1 MAPIDGR
8 LIASLTVCLT
18 VVGMTRPLRAQTIV
32 AGPTTAELTGAAGD
46 RVTVPIAID
55 MTGASGIALGSYR
68 ITFSW
73 NPAGFSFVNAT
84 GGTFGSPVFNSESAS
99 SGVLQF
105 AAASAAGAN
114 GIFTLAN
121 VALEVAATISGSF
134 TVVFEELTAA
144 GSFQDLLPYL
154 TITQGSFCGSDVW
167 GDLNGN
173 GQIQSVDA
181 QIVLMHAVGLSVAD
195 TTRGDVAQDGV
206 VDPRDALVILSYVV
220 GLDVSAFRVGQP
232 VSETCT
238 PGAVDAVRI
247 LPNAVSLAPGDAF
260 QLTAEVEDS
269 NGVLLGGKNLQW
281 ASDDGAVVLVD
292 STGKVSAQGPGT
304 ATVTAAVSPGI
315 TGTATITVG
324 DRHRWVVNPAGAQG
338 QQDEVGSETYPFST
352 IADAVVAAG
361 DGDTIFIH
369 VATYNEPLNASGFS
383 GLVFEGDSGAAGMP
397 TISTPNGA
405 VGSLMGSG
413 KVTLRRLDFAESTAG
428 LSVSADT
435 LDVESVTVRSV
446 RGHGVSA
453 VLSGLATVRG
463 LTVSGVQEYGLTVS
477 GPTRV
482 ELLETVVS
490 GVEAGQATYSAGVSV
505 AADTII
511 VDSSE
516 VRGVEGTALWV
527 QGARLTRLHRST
539 LSDFAGDGV
548 HLDAGITL
556 DVSDSVLIERGSG
569 VGIAL
574 TIDTLRMTDV
584 TLQDLD
590 AHALE
595 VGSDAY
601 DLAVITDVVA
611 ERVGDGFL
619 AWGSGGT
626 RASIVASRVTD
637 AAHGGIAMLADT
649 LLIDG
654 TVIERVGN
662 QAIDVGGSHYARVV
676 NSELRDV
683 GAGFRK
689 YDGTGYVELTA
700 TTIRGVRGTGNGVD
714 VEADSL
720 MMVND
725 TISGVSQYG
734 GVVFYG
740 TAFRVRD
747 SRVSGTAWEG
757 IYVNYGQDV
766 EIVNV
771 TVDSAAQGSD
781 LGYYNAAIEVWNT
794 ANARVDS
801 NVVRWSRWQGI
812 SVSADSAHVEGN
824 LLAYNALGSGAPN
837 GWGYNYY
844 TTVWSESRASVVRG
858 NDFVDNWGGAFSVEY
873 FDAALFVGNTVRGG
887 WHGVYAYGTDS
898 LSGRIDVRD
907 NTFRGIL
914 GEAQTYQFYGYGVGQ
929 LIVEDNVM
937 DSIAGS
943 AFYAYAYDS
952 ASVARNTISSR
963 NDYYD
968 GTITTSGGRAPVI
981 SQNFVECIDP
991 LPYSNPGVI
1000 AYYAS
1005 PLIAG
1010 NTLRN
1015 CYSGIY
1021 VYASQDTATV
1031 LDNRVIN
1038 DSTGTR
1044 NYGIRLYA
1052 LDRAI
1057 LRDNLITGSD
1067 FSFGAIYLEGYS
1079 GAPMSYVEV
1088 AGDTVSA
1095 AGHRGI
1101 AVTYAD
1107 TVIVDGNVVTG
1118 VVPGSSTSQ
1127 AQRSAI
1133 HLSYVY
1139 DSAAVMRNTVTGNGV
1154 RGLLFT
1160 NTVQHLRV
1168 DTNLIAD
1175 NLDTGIVFQQ
1185 SVVAGDTTR
1194 GRLNTIRRNRVGVK
1208 AYVAD
1213 VYLDSNNIEENT
1225 VGVYN
1230 NSADTVYVTNNWWGD
1245 PAGPRCSL
1253 LDGAGG
1259 NLCDPAAVGDS
1270 ITGWASAAYFVS
1282 PVAADT
1288 IAVAPA
1294 GSVVALPFASP
1305 SFAAVSFPAGASGEG
1320 AKRVSDLAE
1329 KPEAPTPAA
1338 PPMTAS
1344 GTGNGSGEKRGRR

>member
-1 MAPIDGR
+1 VGLIDRR
-8 LIASLTVCLT
+8 LIVSLAACVA
-18 VVGMTRPLRAQTIV
+18 VAGGMSPLHGQTIV

-46 RVTVPIAID
+46 RVTVPIAVD
-55 MTGASGIALGSYR
+55 MTGAPGIELGAYR

-84 GGTFGSPVFNSESAS
+84 SGTFGSPVFNSESAG
-99 SGVLQF
+99 SGVLQC
-105 AAASAAGAN
+105 AAASATGAN

-121 VALEVAATISGSF
+121 VTLEVDATISGAF
-134 TVVFEELTAA
+134 TVVFDELTAA

-232 VSETCT
+232 VSESCT
-238 PGAVDAVRI
+238 PGAVDGVRI

-281 ASDDGAVVLVD
+281 TSDNGAVVLVD

-315 TGTATITVG
+315 TGAAAVTVG

-352 IADAVVAAG
+352 IAAAVAAAG

-369 VATYNEPLNASGFS
+369 VATYNEPLTASGFN

-397 TISTPNGA
+397 TISTPNAAIGN
-405 VGSLMGSG
+405 VTGSG
-413 KVTLRRLDFAESTAG
+413 KVTLRRLDLAESTAG
-428 LSVSADT
+428 LNVYADT
-435 LDVESVTVRSV
+435 LEMESVTVRSV
-446 RGHGVSA
+446 RGHGVNA

-482 ELLETVVS
+482 ELMETLVS
-490 GVEAGQATYSAGVSV
+490 GVESAQATFPAGISV
-505 AADTII
+505 AADTVI

-516 VRGVEGTALWV
+516 VRGIQGTALWV
-527 QGARLTRLHRST
+527 QGAQLTRLHRST
-539 LSDFAGDGV
+539 LSDFAGDGI

-556 DVSDSVLIERGSG
+556 EVSDSVLIERGSG
-569 VGIAL
+569 VGIVL
-574 TIDTLRMTDV
+574 TIDTLRLTDV
-584 TLQDLD
+584 TLQDIES
-590 AHALE
+590 HALE

-611 ERVGDGFL
+611 ERVRDGFL

-626 RASIVASRVTD
+626 RASIVTSRVTD
-637 AAHGGIAMLADT
+637 AAYSGIAMLADT
-649 LLIDG
+649 LLVDRS
-654 TVIERVGN
+654 VIEGVGS
-662 QAIDVGGSHYARVV
+662 QAIDVGGSRYARVV
-676 NSELRDV
+676 NSTLREV
-683 GAGFRK
+683 GAGIRK
-689 YDGTGYVELTA
+689 FDGIGYVELSG
-700 TTIRGVRGTGNGVD
+700 TTIRGVRGTGNGID

-720 MMVND
+720 VMVGD

-734 GVVFYG
+734 GVGFEG
-740 TAFRVRD
+740 TAVRIRD
-747 SRVSGTAWEG
+747 SRVSSTAWEG

-771 TVDSAAQGSD
+771 TVDSAARGSD

-794 ANARVDS
+794 ARARVDS

-824 LLAYNALGSGAPN
+824 LLAYNALGSGAPS

-873 FDAALFVGNTVRGG
+873 FDAALFDRNTVRGG

-898 LSGRIDVRD
+898 LSGRVDVRD

-914 GEAQTYQFYGYGVGQ
+914 GETQTYQVYGYGVGQ

-943 AFYAYAYDS
+943 AFYGYAYDS
-952 ASVARNTISSR
+952 ASVTRNTILSR

-968 GTITTSGGRAPVI
+968 GTITMSGGRAPVI
-981 SQNFVECIDP
+981 SQNLVECIDAFE
-991 LPYSNPGVI
+991 YNHSGITV
-1000 AYYAS
+1000 YYTS
-1005 PLIAG
+1005 PLITG
-1010 NTLRN
+1010 NTIRN
-1015 CYSGIY
+1015 CYTGIY

-1031 LDNRVIN
+1031 IANRLVN

-1044 NYGIRLYA
+1044 NYGIRLYY

-1057 LRDNLITGSD
+1057 LRNNLVTGSD
-1067 FSFGAIYLEGYS
+1067 FSYGAIYLDGYS

-1088 AGDTVSA
+1088 VGDTVSA

-1101 AVTYAD
+1101 VVSYAD

-1118 VVPGSSTSQ
+1118 VVPGSSTNQ
-1127 AQRSAI
+1127 AQRSGI
-1133 HLSYVY
+1133 HLSFVY
-1139 DSAAVMRNTVTGNGV
+1139 DSAAVFRNTVTGNSV
-1154 RGLLFT
+1154 RGMLFT
-1160 NTVQHLRV
+1160 STVQHLRV

-1185 SVVAGDTTR
+1185 SAIAGDTIR
-1194 GRLNTIRRNRVGVK
+1194 GRFNTVRRNRVGIK

-1230 NSADTVYVTNNWWGD
+1230 DDADTVYVTNNWWGD

-1253 LDGAGG
+1253 LNGAGG
-1259 NLCDPAAVGDS
+1259 NLCDPAAIGDS

-1282 PVAADT
+1282 PVVADT
-1288 IAVAPA
+1288 IAAAPVGA
-1294 GSVVALPFASP
+1294 PIGVPFASP
-1305 SFAAVSFPAGASGEG
+1305 PATPIVFSGTSTPVTPAHEGEPSAEG
-1320 AKRVSDLAE
+1320 APPPV
-1329 KPEAPTPAA
+1329 AA

-1344 GTGNGSGEKRGRR
+1344 GTGSGSGEKRGRR